1 MAAPLTLKFLLQ
13 DAYSAKINKIMSS
26 SDRAAKSMEKAS
38 KAADRVNSSLN
49 KAGSSGQKVATGFDK
64 ASSSAQKAK
73 KDIDGVNKGL
83 KNTRSV
89 ADKAASALSK
99 LFAVSALAGIGK
111 KLANASDSYINA
123 NTRLGLINKDDSGNI
138 INPNLQ
144 NQVYASAQRS
154 RADYGTTANA
164 IANIG
169 MNAGSAFKGQN
180 ELIGFVEAINK
191 QFVIAGASAASMEG
205 AMTQLTQAMGSGAL
219 RGEELNSILDAAPSI
234 ARNIEKYMGWA
245 EGSIKK
251 YAEQGL
257 VSAEV
262 VKNAQLAAMDDIN
275 EKFNSMPMTWSQ
287 LWTTAMNSIQKATAP
302 FLIAVNWIANN
313 MDIIG
318 PLLLG
323 IAAGLGVYAVATYGA
338 AAAQWVMNTA
348 GAAWNA
354 ICAMNPVG
362 LVVIGIIALVAAL
375 YAGTAAFNKLTG
387 SSISATGII
396 GAVLMSLVAFIYN
409 NVVWPWLNLFA
420 MVGNFMANF
429 MNDPVAAVKVLV
441 LDMANSVVSYV
452 LNMAKAIEA
461 IINKIPGVHVDI
473 TSGLSNFQSGL
484 ENRISQIKDE
494 SGWQEYI
501 KAPKLM
507 DYVSTAKSGYSKG
520 SSLAGGV
527 SDFFSGGIGAALG
540 NFSNIG
546 NSGLGTSGLGTSG
559 NPAAVKGTGSGGSL
573 NVSLEDEDIE
583 YLRDLAERDYI
594 MRIAQNTLAPN
605 IRVEFTGDIHE
616 TTDIDSIGSR
626 ITQILRDE
634 IETAPEGLY

>member
-1 MAAPLTLKFLLQ
+1 MAAPLALKLLLQ

-26 SDRAAKSMEKAS
+26 SDKAARSMENASRAADK
-38 KAADRVNSSLN
+38 VNSSLN
-49 KAGSSGQKVATGFDK
+49 KVGSSGQKAASGFDK
-64 ASSSAQKAK
+64 TSSSAKKTK
-73 KDIDGVNKGL
+73 KDIDGVNEGL
-83 KNTRSV
+83 KKTRSV
-89 ADKAASALSK
+89 ADRAASALSK
-99 LFAVSALAGIGK
+99 VFAVSVIAEVGK
-111 KLANASDSYINA
+111 KLANASDAYINA
-123 NTRLGLINKDDSGNI
+123 NTRLGLINKDDNGNV

-169 MNAGSAFKGQN
+169 MNAGSAFKDQN
-180 ELIGFVEAINK
+180 ELIGFVESINK

-205 AMTQLTQAMGSGAL
+205 AMTQLTQAMGAGAL

-262 VKNAQLAAMDDIN
+262 VKNAQLSAMDEIN

-287 LWTTAMNSIQKATAP
+287 LWTSAMNSIQKATAP
-302 FLIAVNWIANN
+302 FLIAINWIANN

-323 IAAGLGVYAVATYGA
+323 VAAGLGVYAVATYGA
-338 AAAQWVMNTA
+338 AAAQWVMNSA
-348 GAAWNA
+348 GAVWNA
-354 ICAMNPVG
+354 LCAMNPVG
-362 LVVIGIIALVAAL
+362 LVVIGVIALVAAL
-375 YAGTAAFNKLTG
+375 YAGAAAFNKLTG
-387 SSISATGII
+387 SSVSATGII
-396 GAVLMSLVAFIYN
+396 GAVLMSLVALIYN
-409 NVVWPWLNLFA
+409 NVIYPWLNLFA
-420 MVGNFMANF
+420 EVGNFMANF
-429 MNDPVAAVKVLV
+429 MNDPVAAVKILV

-452 LNMAKAIEA
+452 LNMAKAIEN
-461 IINKIPGVHVDI
+461 IINKIPGVKVDI
-473 TSGLSNFQSGL
+473 TSGLSSFQSGL
-484 ENRISQIKDE
+484 ESKISTIKDE
-494 SGWQEYI
+494 SGWKEYI
-501 KAPKLM
+501 KTPELM
-507 DYVSTAKSGYSKG
+507 DYTTAATTGYSKG
-520 SSLAGGV
+520 SALAGGV
-527 SDFFSGGIGAALG
+527 SDFLRGGGVGSALG
-540 NFSNIG
+540 SLSNLG
-546 NSGLGTSGLGTSG
+546 ASGLGTTG
-559 NPAAVKGTGSGGSL
+559 NPAAVKGTGAGGAL

-605 IRVEFTGDIHE
+605 INVQFTGDIHE

>member
-1 MAAPLTLKFLLQ
+1 MAASLALKMSLQ
-13 DAYSAKINKIMSS
+13 DDYTAKINKIINSTEK
-26 SDRAAKSMEKAS
+26 AAKVMNNAS
-38 KAADRVNSSLN
+38 AAADKVNSSM
-49 KAGSSGQKVATGFDK
+49 KAAGNASQIVSSGFEK
-64 ASSSAQKAK
+64 ASSSAKKAK
-73 KDIDGVNKGL
+73 RDIEGVNDGL
-83 KNTRSV
+83 KKTKST
-89 ADKAASALSK
+89 ADKVASAMSK
-99 LFAVSALAGIGK
+99 IFAVSVIADAAKHISGT
-111 KLANASDSYINA
+111 SDAYVNA

-154 RADYGTTANA
+154 RANYGTTANA

-169 MNAGSAFKGQN
+169 MNAAGAFKDQN

-191 QFVIAGASAASMEG
+191 QFVISGASAASAEG
-205 AMTQLTQAMGSGAL
+205 AMVQLTQAMGAGAL

-245 EGSIKK
+245 EGSIKS

-262 VKNAQLAAMDDIN
+262 VKNAQLSMMDDIN
-275 EKFNSMPMTWSQ
+275 EKFDSMPMTWAQ
-287 LWTTAMNSIQKATAP
+287 VWTNAMNSMQRASAP
-302 FLIAVNWIANN
+302 LLMAVNWIANN

-318 PLLLG
+318 PILLG
-323 IAAGLGVYAVATYGA
+323 VAGILGTYTVATYGA
-338 AAAQWVMNTA
+338 AAAQWVLNSA
-348 GAAWNA
+348 GQMWNM

-362 LVVIGIIALVAAL
+362 LVVVGIIAMVAAI
-375 YAGTAAFNKLTG
+375 YAGVAAFNKLTG
-387 SSISATGII
+387 SSVSATGII
-396 GAVLMSLVAFIYN
+396 AATFMSLVAVLYN
-409 NVVWPWLNLFA
+409 NVAWPWLNLFT
-420 MVGNFMANF
+420 MIGNFMANF
-429 MNDPVAAVKVLV
+429 MNDPVAAVKILV

-473 TSGLSNFQSGL
+473 TSGLSNFQSSL
-484 ENRISQIKDE
+484 ENRISTIKDE
-494 SGWQEYI
+494 SGWKEYL
-501 KAPKLM
+501 KQPELM
-507 DYVSTAKSGYSKG
+507 DYVGTAKSAYTKG
-520 SSLAGGV
+520 SSFAGGI
-527 SDFFSGGIGAALG
+527 SDFFSGGVGSGLG
-540 NFSNIG
+540 NFSGIG
-546 NSGLGTSGLGTSG
+546 SGMGSGGLGTSG

-583 YLRDLAERDYI
+583 YLRDLAERDYV

-626 ITQILRDE
+626 VTQILKDE
-634 IETAPEGLY
+634 LETAPEGLY

>member
-1 MAAPLTLKFLLQ
+1 MAAPLALKFLLQ

-38 KAADRVNSSLN
+38 KAADKVNSSLN

-64 ASSSAQKAK
+64 ASSSAKKAK
-73 KDIDGVNKGL
+73 KDIDGVNTEL
-83 KNTRSV
+83 KKTQTT
-89 ADKAASALSK
+89 ADKVASALSK
-99 LFAVSALAGIGK
+99 VFAASAIADIGK
-111 KLANASDSYINA
+111 KLANASDAYINA
-123 NTRLGLINKDDSGNI
+123 NTRLGLINKDEDGNV

-169 MNAGSAFKGQN
+169 MNAGSAFKDQN

-205 AMTQLTQAMGSGAL
+205 AMTQLTQAMGAGAL

-262 VKNAQLAAMDDIN
+262 VKNAQLSAMDDIN

-461 IINKIPGVHVDI
+461 IINKIPGVQIDI

-484 ENRISQIKDE
+484 ESKIGAIKDE
-494 SGWQEYI
+494 SGWKEYI
-501 KAPKLM
+501 SAPKQM
-507 DYVSTAKSGYSKG
+507 DYISAAKSGYSKG
-520 SSLAGGV
+520 SSLAGSV
-527 SDFFSGGIGAALG
+527 SDFFSGGIGSTLG
-540 NFSNIG
+540 SFSD
-546 NSGLGTSGLGTSG
+546 LGTAG
-559 NPAAVKGTGSGGSL
+559 NPAAVKGTGSDGSL
-573 NVSLEDEDIE
+573 NVTLDDEDIE
-583 YLRDLAERDYI
+583 YLRDLAERDYV

-605 IRVEFTGDIHE
+605 IKVEFTGDIHE
-616 TTDIDSIGSR
+616 TTDIDSIGNKVS
-626 ITQILRDE
+626 QLLKEE
-634 IETAPEGLY
+634 IERAPEGLY